1 MSGHYSFPS
10 RPSRRGR
17 QTEGR
22 TSLLRAY
29 EVVIV
34 LSPALEEEA
43 VVAFLDR
50 VKQAIEGTGG
60 SVEGVDRWG
69 RRRLAYEIN
78 DQTEGQYV
86 LARFQAE
93 SRSGTSELEHLC
105 RISEPVL
112 RHLIVVREETEP
124 ARSVGLGVQE
134 AEGAAA
140 PTSVA
145 VDPPAFVNPPAFV
158 AAPVAESAPAAEE
171 DAPAADGAPV
181 GAESESE

>member
-1 MSGHYSFPS
+1 M
-10 RPSRRGR
+10 
-17 QTEGR
+17 
-22 TSLLRAY
+22 RAY

-145 VDPPAFVNPPAFV
+145 VDPPAFV